1 MRAAGRGGCPGGE
14 RHSPPRNNARRREP
28 LKLAQPRDATPR
40 TAPGPARPESAAPT
54 PPAPL
59 TSHRSPRGH
68 CRPPR
73 SCPNKRRAAPRPS
86 PPRPAQRCPPPIGS
100 AGRPSSPLRDGPRPL
115 PVFIRSPLVETR
127 PPPARREVIGQRG
140 GAEAGRGR
148 VGKGVLAPRA
158 TWVTSGGGAAPPRC
172 FARNGAGRVGRRAD
186 PERLE
191 APGGRFGRSDRG
203 ERSAARGTRPQGAA
217 LRTGAGKPCRRRGAG
232 SRQQRPSLPCPG
244 ADAVIQPLGFS
255 LRSQVPVRSGAA
267 CCRPLDVR
275 KAERNEG
282 SAAQSPTARPG
293 VPAPTATP
301 FPSLSMS
308 PRLCRDTQHFCVP
321 SRGAMGRG
329 SRQKTG
335 PDFIKSSAPVHLKY
349 KTNKQ
354 KKREDGK
361 Y

>member
-127 PPPARREVIGQRG
+127 PPPARREVIGRRG

-203 ERSAARGTRPQGAA
+203 ERSAAWGTRPQGAA
-217 LRTGAGKPCRRRGAG
+217 LRTGAGKPCKAARGGEPPAAPV
-232 SRQQRPSLPCPG
+232 PSLPRGRRRDSASRFQSSQPSPG
-244 ADAVIQPLGFS
+244 AERGRVLPAPRRPQGGKERGVCSPVAHRSAWGPRTDRHPLPQSFNVSPALQGHAALLRALPRSHGQRQPS
-255 LRSQVPVRSGAA
+255 KDRSG
-267 CCRPLDVR
+267 
-275 KAERNEG
+275 
-282 SAAQSPTARPG
+282 
-293 VPAPTATP
+293 
-301 FPSLSMS
+301 F
-308 PRLCRDTQHFCVP
+308 
-321 SRGAMGRG
+321 
-329 SRQKTG
+329 
-335 PDFIKSSAPVHLKY
+335 Y
-349 KTNKQ
+349 
-354 KKREDGK
+354 
-361 Y
+361 